1 MSAIADIDE
10 VLRAHGQLL
19 PGGRGAPVIT
29 NGGRVGNS
37 LLRAATTLISAALQT
52 EVEETFK
59 AAIPL
64 TFDHF
69 GASELERYWEDSKR
83 SWGNPN
89 PSNVR
94 KLYFRLGFSDVLD
107 GLSWQKCRNSEVVR
121 LLDEINQVRNRVAHG
136 QAITV
141 NGNTFRLTKPT
152 VHRWRNFAD
161 VFIKKFRP
169 LVLEQFE

>member
-1 MSAIADIDE
+1 MRAIADIDE

-19 PGGRGAPVIT
+19 PSGPGAPKIA
-29 NGGRVGNS
+29 NGSRVGNS

-69 GASELERYWEDSKR
+69 DPAELDRYWDDSKR

-94 KLYFRLGFSDVLD
+94 KLYFRLGFSDVLE
-107 GLSWQKCRNSEVVR
+107 GLSWQKCQNSEVVR
-121 LLDEINQVRNRVAHG
+121 LLDEINQVRNRVAHC

-141 NGNTFRLTKPT
+141 DGNLFRLIKPT
-152 VHRWRNFAD
+152 VYRWRNFAD
-161 VFIKKFRP
+161 IFIKKFRP
-169 LVLEQFE
+169 FVLEQFE